1 MEGMAMIMMRG
12 MDTVGMVVDMEEDR
26 APYFK
31 SIGMEFWTVLNPI
44 ENVS

>member
-1 MEGMAMIMMRG
+1 MISTCLVPRGMEGMAMIMMRG

-31 SIGMEFWTVLNPI
+31 SIGKEF
-44 ENVS
+44 